1 MLENYEETFN
11 KEKTNKK
18 RVPKTSITNPDWAKT
33 FLILNTKLAK
43 AKQPPADAKQYI
55 RVKILKAENQTS

>member
-11 KEKTNKK
+11 KEKSNKK

-33 FLILNTKLAK
+33 F
-43 AKQPPADAKQYI
+43 
-55 RVKILKAENQTS
+55 